1 MDCYRLSFRGPFH
14 VDGRGVGFYEA
25 SEPFIRSDT
34 LSAALLSTWALLDPA
49 GAGLR
54 AASPPF
60 RVSSCFPY
68 WRDQFLLP
76 RPVASFA
83 LRLPE
88 IRLDEHKTLKKIQWL
103 TPELW
108 KQAAVAAEHW
118 QPPVATGPTAKMSV
132 WQGALALPIEQA
144 KNLPERLWAEEE
156 RPRLAVERIS
166 NSPVEGALFH
176 FGRVYFQEE
185 GGLYFLVRFDNPACR
200 ADFEAALSLL
210 GDQGLGADRTSGGG
224 FFTWKQVEAPQLP
237 PLSGDEPAV
246 ALSLVN
252 PAPEDCQDNWLR
264 DAKYNLINRGGW
276 IAYSG
281 LRRKRLRMFTEGSEF
296 AQPLR
301 GRVVDVTPDVSDNP
315 PPHRVFRDGRGFF
328 VGVGERP

>member
-1 MDCYRLSFRGPFH
+1 MDCYRLSFQGPFH

-49 GAGLR
+49 GAGQR
-54 AASPPF
+54 AAEPPF

-68 WRDQFLLP
+68 WRDRFFLP
-76 RPVASFA
+76 RSVASFA

-88 IRLDEHKTLKKIQWL
+88 TRLDEHKALKKIQWL

-118 QPPVATGPTAKMSV
+118 QPPVTIEPAKKMTV
-132 WQGALALPIEQA
+132 WQGVLALPTEQA
-144 KNLPERLWAEEE
+144 HDLPERLWAEEE
-156 RPRLAVERIS
+156 RPRLAVERTS
-166 NSPVEGALFH
+166 NSPIEGALFH
-176 FGRVYFQEE
+176 FGRVYFQPE
-185 GGLYFLVRFDNPACR
+185 GGLYFLAHFDDPACR
-200 ADFEAALSLL
+200 AEFEAVLSLL
-210 GDQGLGADRTSGGG
+210 GDQGLGADRTSGSG
-224 FFTWKQVEAPQLP
+224 FFTWEPVKSPQLP
-237 PLSGDEPAV
+237 PLSDGPAI

-252 PAPEDCQDNWLR
+252 PAPEDCQDDWLR

-281 LRRKRLRMFTEGSEF
+281 LRRRRVRMFTEGSEF
-296 AQPLR
+296 VRPLQ
-301 GRVVDVTPDVSDNP
+301 GRVVDVTPDMPDNL
-315 PPHRVFRDGRGFF
+315 PPHRVYRDGRGFF
-328 VGVGERP
+328 VRLGKRP